1 MNCRNIPCR
10 CTNAYTELIV
20 VYEKVSCI
28 DRVPRLGSLGA
39 RNDPR
44 VRHTSSFKFLSVAV
58 SYSLSAI
65 TFRAHFSIHI
75 SLVMSST
82 QIRTL
87 LQLPDVS
94 ESNARALAYL
104 NSSFKSLDDLEKESD
119 LEDLI
124 EQAHQRLED
133 LDTKVRPECS
143 LHYLVHASQI
153 VCRSL
158 ARAIPNIPR

>member
-28 DRVPRLGSLGA
+28 DRVRLGSLGA

-44 VRHTSSFKFLSVAV
+44 VRHTSSFKFLSVAI
-58 SYSLSAI
+58 SYFLSAI

-87 LQLPDVS
+87 LQPPDVS

-104 NSSFKSLDDLEKESD
+104 NSTYKSLDDLEQESD
-119 LEDLI
+119 LEGLV
-124 EQAHQRLED
+124 EQARQQLED
-133 LDTKVRPECS
+133 LDSKVR
-143 LHYLVHASQI
+143 YASH
-153 VCRSL
+153 STGT
-158 ARAIPNIPR
+158 ATSH